1 MWKDILPFRKKGI
14 SIQPGESKDLFFE
27 VPKDKEIG
35 ELVLQYD
42 DEYGNKY
49 ETRILVDLK
58 DKKILS
64 QSYKTT
70 KNVKDIPEE
79 DRPRLVVQEKDL
91 ENYLKK

>member
-1 MWKDILPFRKKGI
+1 MWKDILSFRKKGI

-27 VPKDKEIG
+27 VPKDEEIG
-35 ELVLQYD
+35 ELVLHYD

-49 ETRILVDLK
+49 ETRVLVNLEE
-58 DKKILS
+58 KKILS
-64 QSYKTT
+64 QSYKTI

-91 ENYLKK
+91 ENYLKE